1 MAKKETIKK
10 EKLVDLTPKKEKI
23 TDTELNRL
31 QSTVKTVDHLVT
43 DIGQLEL
50 RKFSLMKAMDKVQ
63 NDLEI
68 LRKEFQDSYGTDNIN
83 IQTGAIAY
91 PEKNQ
96 TPNPEENPTQI
107 TQENGET
114 DKKD

>member
-10 EKLVDLTPKKEKI
+10 EEVIDLTPKKEKI

-31 QSTVKTVDHLVT
+31 QSTVKTIDHIVA
-43 DIGQLEL
+43 DVGQLEL

-68 LRKEFQDSYGTDNIN
+68 LRKEFQDNYSTDNIN
-83 IQTGAIAY
+83 IQSGEIAY
-91 PEKNQ
+91 PSENN
-96 TPNPEENPTQI
+96 NPEG
-107 TQENGET
+107 NGET
-114 DKKD
+114 DKED